1 MEPITVKASIRSD
14 RGKGAARR
22 MRRADQIPAVAYGK
36 ELKPVALAVSPKS
49 LKEAILGK
57 FGLNCVIKLEI
68 EGGESFH
75 TLVAE
80 HQYHP
85 VSRELL
91 HADFLRIDMSKP
103 VDIDVP
109 FELKGRAK
117 GVVLGGELR
126 QVYRKLPVTCM
137 PGQIPEKIVL
147 DVSDLGL
154 DDSVSVKGLSLPEG
168 VTVRMGENRTVAAV
182 VAGRKAKAAEAEA
195 EDAAKA

>member
-36 ELKPVALAVSPKS
+36 ELKPVALAVSPKA
-49 LKEAILGK
+49 LKDAILGK

-126 QVYRKLPVTCM
+126 QVYRQLPVTCM

-154 DDSVSVKGLSLPEG
+154 DDSVAVKGLQLPEG

-182 VAGRKAKAAEAEA
+182 VAGRKAKAADAEA
-195 EDAAKA
+195 EPAKA

>member
-1 MEPITVKASIRSD
+1 MEATTIKASIRSD

-22 MRRADQIPAVAYGK
+22 LRRAEQIPAVVYGK
-36 ELKPVALAVSPKS
+36 EQKAIALSISPKA

-57 FGLNCVIKLEI
+57 FGLNAVIKLEV

-91 HADFLRIDMSKP
+91 HADFLRIDLEKA

-117 GVVLGGELR
+117 GVVLGGDLR
-126 QVYRKLPVTCM
+126 QVYRVLPVTCM
-137 PGQIPEKIVL
+137 PSQIPEKIVL
-147 DVSDLGL
+147 DVTDLGL
-154 DDSVSVKGLSLPEG
+154 DESVAVKELKLPEG
-168 VTVRMGENRTVAAV
+168 VTVRMGQNRTVAAV
-182 VAGRKAKAAEAEA
+182 VAGRKAKATEGGEGEAE
-195 EDAAKA
+195 KA